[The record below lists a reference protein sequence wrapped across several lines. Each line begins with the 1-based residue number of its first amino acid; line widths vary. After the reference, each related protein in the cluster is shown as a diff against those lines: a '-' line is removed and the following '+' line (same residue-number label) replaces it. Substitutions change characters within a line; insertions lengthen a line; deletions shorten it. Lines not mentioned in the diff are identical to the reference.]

1 MEPHDRILLNHL
13 QNEHTQK
20 LKKLRKL
27 KVWRAQMRLP
37 VSVVS
42 TADLKKIDK
51 MNELKKDIRK
61 LSVQIL
67 RLKQPNLF

>member
-1 MEPHDRILLNHL
+1 MQDYDKTLLVELQKNHAV
-13 QNEHTQK
+13 K
-20 LKKLRKL
+20 LKELRLL
-27 KVWRAQMRLP
+27 KIWRSSMRLP
-37 VSVVS
+37 VSVIS